1 MPDPNSLVRHS
12 FVTGAIAAA
21 PAAAVLALLASVG
34 ALAWY
39 WAIAGA
45 ATCLAGCYAVARLGL
60 ADLETARRFIVALRP
75 GEKPA
80 SAPVLPAAN
89 WAPAGRL
96 ASAAGETARAIAAAH
111 QRLERRSAA
120 AEAVLGDLPDAVLRI
135 DRNRTVLDANPAAEA
150 LVGLAPIGQDLTGL
164 LRDPGFTAAV
174 ERALKAGGIQ
184 EATFTL
190 HGENERSLRAIVR
203 RLADGG
209 PGEPAALVVLHDET
223 ARRRLDQMRADFVAN
238 VSHELKT
245 PLASL
250 IGFIETLRGPAAED
264 GEARQRFLEIMQEQ
278 AARMRR
284 LVDDIMSLSR
294 IELEEH
300 QAPTGRV
307 ALLPILQNLMETLQV
322 QALTRRISF
331 RLERGGPVD
340 DLFEVIGDRDQLI
353 QVFQNL
359 LDNAIKYGR
368 EGTAIVISV
377 ARAAGEKLPPPRD
390 PRERRPA
397 GAIEAAVIDQG
408 EGIPPEHLSRLTERF
423 YRVDRGR
430 SRQLGGTGLGLAIVK
445 HILNR
450 HNARLTIESRLG
462 QGSRFAVYLPAA
474 GATERAAVEARA
486 AH

>member
-1 MPDPNSLVRHS
+1 MTDSNSLARHS
-12 FVTGAIAAA
+12 FVTAALAAA
-21 PAAAVLALLASVG
+21 PAGGVLVVLVALG
-34 ALAWY
+34 ALHWIWAAAG
-39 WAIAGA
+39 AIAIF
-45 ATCLAGCYAVARLGL
+45 AGGYLVARLGL
-60 ADLETARRFIVALRP
+60 ADLEAARRFIVALRP

-80 SAPVLPAAN
+80 PPPALPEAN
-89 WAPAGRL
+89 WAPAASL
-96 ASAAGETARAIAAAH
+96 ASAAGETARAIADAPL
-111 QRLERRSAA
+111 RLERRSAA

-135 DRNRTVLDANPAAEA
+135 DRNRTVLDANPAAA
-150 LVGLAPIGQDLTGL
+150 ILIGSAPIGQDLTGL
-164 LRDPGFTAAV
+164 LRDPGFTASV
-174 ERALKAGGIQ
+174 ERALATGGLH
-184 EATFTL
+184 ESAFTL
-190 HGENERSLRAIVR
+190 HGENERSVRAIVR
-203 RLADGG
+203 RLADAG

-250 IGFIETLRGPAAED
+250 IGFIETLRGPAAGD
-264 GEARQRFLEIMQEQ
+264 QEARQRFLEIMQEQ

-307 ALLPILQNLMETLQV
+307 ALLPILQNLMEALQV
-322 QALTRRISF
+322 QAMTRRITF
-331 RLERGGPVD
+331 RLERATAD
-340 DLFEVIGDRDQLI
+340 DDALEVTGERDQLI

-359 LDNAIKYGR
+359 LDNAVKYGR
-368 EGTAIVISV
+368 EGTAVVIAV
-377 ARAAGEKLPPPRD
+377 ARLNGERLPAPRD
-390 PRERRPA
+390 PREKRPQA
-397 GAIEAAVIDQG
+397 AVEVAVIDQG

-450 HNARLTIESRLG
+450 HGARLTIESKLG

-474 GATERAAVEARA
+474 PAR
-486 AH
+486 

>member
-1 MPDPNSLVRHS
+1 MRDPNSLLRHG
-12 FVTGAIAAA
+12 FATAALVAA
-21 PAAAVLALLASVG
+21 PAAVVLVALAAGG

-39 WAIAGA
+39 WAVAGIAA
-45 ATCLAGCYAVARLGL
+45 AAAGCVAVVRLGL
-60 ADLETARRFIVALRP
+60 AALEAARRYMIALRSADDAAALRAP
-75 GEKPA
+75 PA
-80 SAPVLPAAN
+80 R

-96 ASAAGETARAIAAAH
+96 AQAAGETARAIAAAH
-111 QRLERRSAA
+111 RRLERRSAA

-150 LVGLAPIGQDLTGL
+150 LIGQVPIGQDLTGL

-184 EATFTL
+184 EAAFTI
-190 HGENERSLRAIVR
+190 HGDNERSIRSILR
-203 RLADGG
+203 RLGEAG
-209 PGEPAALVVLHDET
+209 PGEPAALVVLHDDT

-250 IGFIETLRGPAAED
+250 IGFIETLRGPAAGD
-264 GEARQRFLEIMQEQ
+264 AEARDRFLEIMQEQ

-300 QAPTGRV
+300 APPTGRV
-307 ALLPILQNLMETLQV
+307 ALLPLLQGLMEALQV
-322 QALTRRISF
+322 QAFKRRITF
-331 RLERGGPVD
+331 RLERGTVEGDTLDV
-340 DLFEVIGDRDQLI
+340 VGDRDQLI

-368 EGTAIVISV
+368 DGSAIVIAA
-377 ARAAGEKLPPPRD
+377 ARRGADALPG
-390 PRERRPA
+390 PRERRAP
-397 GAIEAAVIDQG
+397 GAVEIAVIDQG
-408 EGIPPEHLSRLTERF
+408 EGVPPEHLARLTERF

-450 HNARLTIESRLG
+450 HNGRLAIESKLG
-462 QGSRFAVYLPAA
+462 QGSRFAVLLPAA
-474 GATERAAVEARA
+474 AAENKA
-486 AH
+486 

>member
-1 MPDPNSLVRHS
+1 MPDPTSLVRHS
-12 FVTGAIAAA
+12 FVTAALAAA
-21 PAAAVLALLASVG
+21 PAGVVLA
-34 ALAWY
+34 ALAAAGVLSWL
-39 WAIAGA
+39 WAAAAGA
-45 ATCLAGCYAVARLGL
+45 AVLAGCYAVARFGL
-60 ADLETARRFIVALRP
+60 ADLEAARRFIVALRP
-75 GEKPA
+75 GATPQ
-80 SAPVLPAAN
+80 PPPLPDSR

-96 ASAAGETARAIAAAH
+96 ASVAVETARAIATAH

-150 LVGLAPIGQDLTGL
+150 LVGHAPVGQDLTGL
-164 LRDPGFTAAV
+164 LRDPGFTGAV
-174 ERALKAGGIQ
+174 ERALKDTGMQ
-184 EATFTL
+184 EVAFTL
-190 HGENERSLRAIVR
+190 HGETERSLRAIVR
-203 RLADGG
+203 RLADAG

-223 ARRRLDQMRADFVAN
+223 ARRRLEQMRADFVAN

-245 PLASL
+245 PLSSL
-250 IGFIETLRGPAAED
+250 IGFIETLRGPAAD
-264 GEARQRFLEIMQEQ
+264 DADARQRFLEIMQEQ

-307 ALLPILQNLMETLQV
+307 ALLPILQNLMEALQV
-322 QALTRRISF
+322 QAMTRRISF
-331 RLERGGPVD
+331 RLERRTAD
-340 DLFEVIGDRDQLI
+340 DDALDVIGERDQLI

-368 EGTAIVISV
+368 EGSAVAITV
-377 ARAAGEKLPPPRD
+377 ARAGAERLPPPRD
-390 PRERRPA
+390 PRERRAP
-397 GAIEAAVIDQG
+397 GAVEVAIVDQG

-450 HNARLTIESRLG
+450 HNGRLTIESKLG
-462 QGSRFAVYLPAA
+462 QGSRFTIYLPAPAAA
-474 GATERAAVEARA
+474 GR
-486 AH
+486 